1 VTLTKKTEEMPEEV
15 VKVEEEEN
23 GGPTKRVSKDDKTK
37 IDRLYDRALAFIKRK
52 EPKTAVKTLV
62 QALAINPDCIDA
74 QKELG
79 KLYLD
84 QKMWG
89 KAAAVYK
96 YLSVKSED
104 PVDYSHLGLALYNAG
119 EFEESA
125 AAYQEAITRD
135 PKRPQRYVSL
145 GHVYMDLDKLPLAL
159 IAFNKA
165 LEMDPENVDYI
176 LLVADIQM
184 KLKNFAEARGLLDK
198 AVELA
203 PMGKIARR
211 MLKEIEEAEK
221 AVGESGGQGLPPV
234 EG

>member
-1 VTLTKKTEEMPEEV
+1 MLTYLIIFLGLACLLIVFIHRLYVTLAKKTEEMPEEV
-15 VKVEEEEN
+15 AKVAEEE
-23 GGPTKRVSKDDKTK
+23 GCGAAKRLSKDDRGK
-37 IDRLYDRALAFIKRK
+37 IDKLYERALALIKRK
-52 EPKTAVKTLV
+52 EPKDAVKTLV
-62 QALAINPDCIDA
+62 QALAVNPDCIDA

-96 YLSVKSED
+96 YLSVKSDD

-119 EFEESA
+119 EFEEA
-125 AAYQEAITRD
+125 ATAYQEAIARD

-145 GHVYMDLDKLPLAL
+145 GRVYMDLNKLPLAL

-184 KLKNFAEARGLLDK
+184 KLKNFAEACVMLDK
-198 AVELA
+198 AIELA
-203 PMGKIARR
+203 KGI
-211 MLKEIEEAEK
+211 
-221 AVGESGGQGLPPV
+221 
-234 EG
+234 